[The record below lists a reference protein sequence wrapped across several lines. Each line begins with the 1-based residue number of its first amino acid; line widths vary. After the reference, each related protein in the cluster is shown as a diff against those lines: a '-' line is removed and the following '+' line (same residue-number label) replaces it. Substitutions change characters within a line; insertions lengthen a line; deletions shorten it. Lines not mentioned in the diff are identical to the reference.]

1 MVSGGSDN
9 PGGLKKGARP
19 GHAASDQNPPPA
31 PLIPGAGQP
40 RRRGTGRRGTMTP
53 KLIAWPGTSTS
64 IRPTRNRA

>member
-19 GHAASDQNPPPA
+19 GHAAPDQNPPPA

-53 KLIAWPGTSTS
+53 KLIA
-64 IRPTRNRA
+64 